1 MLQKENNTD
10 SYACAL
16 RDVGREY
23 ACIDSLSRALKIL
36 TIADSV
42 ARNTKNIEVT
52 ASIDNALGN
61 IYAMQ
66 NKYDKAEEYFLK
78 ALVGRGNNAR
88 LYGTDRL
95 IYCIG
100 GY

>member
-42 ARNTKNIEVT
+42 ARNTKI
-52 ASIDNALGN
+52 SKSLH
-61 IYAMQ
+61 Q
-66 NKYDKAEEYFLK
+66 
-78 ALVGRGNNAR
+78 
-88 LYGTDRL
+88 
-95 IYCIG
+95 
-100 GY
+100 